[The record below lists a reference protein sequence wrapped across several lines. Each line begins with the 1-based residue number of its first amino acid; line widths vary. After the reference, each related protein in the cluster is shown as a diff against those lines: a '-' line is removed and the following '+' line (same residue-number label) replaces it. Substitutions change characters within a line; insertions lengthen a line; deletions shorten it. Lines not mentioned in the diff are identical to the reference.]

1 MRITIVAFFIFISTS
16 LAYSQ
21 FTDMSDEELSRV
33 LYDTAYINKL
43 YNIVLDKNPSNRI
56 YESKVKV
63 ASDEVYIQKWSWLNF
78 LGVSFIYYPGFV
90 DQVQDNSNNIDYKVG
105 LGISL
110 NIGSIFKVPR
120 TISQS
125 KERLKIEEYNLEGQ
139 KNFLK
144 AETIRRLSSYILSIK
159 LMKIKTQAANDAF
172 ETSYLSKIRFDKG
185 EETLDLYNKNLST
198 LTNSLIEK
206 AKGEAELVSSKATL
220 EEFLGIKLEEVK

>member
-1 MRITIVAFFIFISTS
+1 MKKLIVLLFVFLSTS

-21 FTDMSDEELSRV
+21 FANMSDEELSRV

-43 YNIVLDKNPSNRI
+43 YNVVLEKNPSNRI
-56 YESKVKV
+56 YESKVRV

-78 LGVSFIYYPGFV
+78 LGVSFTYYPGFV
-90 DQVQDNSNNIDYKVG
+90 NQVQDNNNNIDYKVG

-110 NIGSIFKVPR
+110 NIGSIFKVPK

-144 AETIRRLSSYILSIK
+144 AETIRRLSSYIMAIK

-172 ETSYLSKIRFDKG
+172 ETSYITKLRFDKG
-185 EETLDLYNKNLST
+185 EETLDIYNKNLST

-220 EEFLGIKLEEVK
+220 EEFLGTKLEDIK

>member
-1 MRITIVAFFIFISTS
+1 MKNILVAFFIFILSS

-21 FTDMSDEELSRV
+21 FADMSDEELSKIP
-33 LYDTAYINKL
+33 YDTAYINKL
-43 YNIVLDKNPSNRI
+43 YNIVLEKNPSNRI

-78 LGVSFIYYPGFV
+78 LGVSFTYYPGFIN
-90 DQVQDNSNNIDYKVG
+90 QVQDNNNNIDYRVG

-110 NIGSIFKVPR
+110 NIGSIFKVPK

-125 KERLKIEEYNLEGQ
+125 KERLKIEEYSLEGQ
-139 KNFLK
+139 KNYLK
-144 AETIRRLSSYILSIK
+144 AETIRK
-159 LMKIKTQAANDAF
+159 LATFIASLKIMKIKSQSANDAF

-185 EETLDLYNKNLST
+185 EETLDNYNKNLSA

-206 AKGEAELVSSKATL
+206 AKGEAEYISAKASF
-220 EEFLGIKLEEVK
+220 EEFLGTKLEEIK